1 MVEFVL
7 IRLAEIRAEA
17 AQEEWDAAHP
27 RQAALRRRLRWL
39 RIKAK
44 LFGLWAAATP
54 PAVQCTRRAALLH
67 AWLRAQYSVSSLA
80 LTRRLGVPPPRAVA
94 EQLPIKGLLLE
105 LQLRGGSRGGLHT
118 VPARGTE
125 RCDLINALCGPP
137 PPPPPRPRLQSFEEP
152 CEDEN
157 V

>member
-7 IRLAEIRAEA
+7 IRLAEIRDEA

-27 RQAALRRRLRWL
+27 HQASLRRRLRWL
-39 RIKAK
+39 KIKAT
-44 LFGLWAAATP
+44 LACQWAAATP
-54 PAVQCTRRAALLH
+54 PAVHCRRRALRLR
-67 AWLRAQYSVSSLA
+67 AWLSAHYTVLV
-80 LTRRLGVPPPRAVA
+80 LLFTRRLGVPPPRALA

-105 LQLRGGSRGGLHT
+105 LELRAGSRGSLRM

-125 RCDLINALCGPP
+125 RIDLINALCGPP
-137 PPPPPRPRLQSFEEP
+137 PPPRPRVHSLEEP
-152 CEDEN
+152 CEDEH